1 MNAPLGVLMLVFHS
15 VVEAIRAGFQV
26 YDRTETGYLVRI
38 KTNAGW
44 ALALV
49 ELRK

>member
-1 MNAPLGVLMLVFHS
+1 MLVFNS
-15 VVEAIRAGFQV
+15 ITEALSAGFQV
-26 YDRTETGYLVRI
+26 YDRTECGYLVRI

-49 ELRK
+49 DLRKGA

>member
-1 MNAPLGVLMLVFHS
+1 MLVFHS
-15 VVEAIRAGFQV
+15 IADALNAGFQI
-26 YDRTETGYLVRI
+26 YDRTESGYLVRI